1 MEGKRKFEIY
11 GGKNCDEP
19 PLGRVTKF
27 AKLEVVDFQTGM
39 GFMRRGRHH
48 QASTTSSSFSF

>member
-1 MEGKRKFEIY
+1 
-11 GGKNCDEP
+11 
-19 PLGRVTKF
+19 VTKF